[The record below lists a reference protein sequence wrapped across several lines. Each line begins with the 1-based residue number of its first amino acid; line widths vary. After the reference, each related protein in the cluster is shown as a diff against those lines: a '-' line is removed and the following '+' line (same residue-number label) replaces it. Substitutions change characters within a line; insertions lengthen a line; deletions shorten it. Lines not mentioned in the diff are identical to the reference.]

1 MKDKI
6 ETSLRRAAE
15 QLPQPDFQAMADT
28 PVQPLEVHDYVTR
41 QEVLPPRRR
50 FPLAAAVL
58 VVCALAL
65 CAGLWAYF
73 QFFQVYSVVDLR
85 VNPAFAIELDRRDQV
100 KAVNPLSEDAQPIL
114 EGRSYRGWDLETTVE
129 ALLDDLWSGGYLDDG
144 AQVDV
149 AVNSKS
155 ADHGR
160 DLREDME
167 EIIAEKLTEL
177 SAGGTLPSGNS
188 TPAPTAPASTPP
200 VSVPPASTAP
210 VSEAPA
216 VSAAPGTAT
225 TAPEAIPSAPQTSS
239 GGVLSWAEVQA
250 IVTARLPGAYFEEIQ
265 LDEDDGR
272 LVYEIKFWDTAGVEY
287 EADLDALTG
296 EILKWEKD

>member
-1 MKDKI
+1 MNDKI

-15 QLPQPDFQAMADT
+15 QLPQPDFQAMADI

-41 QEVLPPRRR
+41 QEFLPPRRR
-50 FPLAAAVL
+50 FPLAAAAL
-58 VVCALAL
+58 VICALVI

-100 KAVNPLSEDAQPIL
+100 KSVNALSEDARPIL
-114 EGRSYRGWDLETTVE
+114 EGRSYQGWDLETTVE
-129 ALLDDLWSGGYLDDG
+129 ALLDDLWAGGYLGDG

-160 DLREDME
+160 DLREEVD
-167 EIIAEKLTEL
+167 EIIAEKLEEL
-177 SAGGTLPSGNS
+177 SGGTALSPTDTGNAPVS
-188 TPAPTAPASTPP
+188 TP
-200 VSVPPASTAP
+200 P

-216 VSAAPGTAT
+216 SHAPTVS
-225 TAPEAIPSAPQTSS
+225 TAPSS
-239 GGVLSWAEVQA
+239 GEMLTRDEIQA
-250 IVTARLPGAYFEEIQ
+250 IVTDRLPGASFEEVK
-265 LDEDDGR
+265 LDEDDGKMI
-272 LVYEIKFWDTAGVEY
+272 YEVKFRDIAGAEY
-287 EADLDALTG
+287 EADLDAFTG

>member
-1 MKDKI
+1 MNDKI

-15 QLPQPDFQAMADT
+15 QLPQPDFQAMADI

-41 QEVLPPRRR
+41 QEFLPPRRR
-50 FPLAAAVL
+50 FPLAAAAL
-58 VVCALAL
+58 VICALVI

-100 KAVNPLSEDAQPIL
+100 KSVNALSEDARPIL
-114 EGRSYRGWDLETTVE
+114 EGRSYQGWDLETTVE
-129 ALLDDLWSGGYLDDG
+129 ALLDDLWAGGYLGDG

-160 DLREDME
+160 DLREEVD
-167 EIIAEKLTEL
+167 EIIAEKLQEL
-177 SAGGTLPSGNS
+177 SSGTALPPTDTGNAPVS
-188 TPAPTAPASTPP
+188 TP
-200 VSVPPASTAP
+200 P

-216 VSAAPGTAT
+216 SHAPTVS
-225 TAPEAIPSAPQTSS
+225 TAPSS
-239 GGVLSWAEVQA
+239 GGMLTRDEVQT
-250 IVTARLPGAYFEEIQ
+250 IVIDRLPGASFEEVK
-265 LDEDDGR
+265 LDEDDGNMI
-272 LVYEIKFWDTAGVEY
+272 YEVKFRDTAGAEY
-287 EADLDALTG
+287 EADLDAFTG

>member
-41 QEVLPPRRR
+41 QEFLPPRRR

-58 VVCALAL
+58 VVCVLAL

-160 DLREDME
+160 DLREDVE
-167 EIIAEKLTEL
+167 EIIAEKLAEL
-177 SAGGTLPSGNS
+177 SAGGGN
-188 TPAPTAPASTPP
+188 TPAPTAPASTDP
-200 VSVPPASTAP
+200 VSAPPASTAP
-210 VSEAPA
+210 SSEAPA
-216 VSAAPGTAT
+216 ASAAPS
-225 TAPEAIPSAPQTSS
+225 APAETPSAPQASS

-250 IVTARLPGAYFEEIQ
+250 IVTARLPGASFEEIQ

-272 LVYEIKFWDTAGVEY
+272 KIYEIKFWDTAGVEY

>member
-1 MKDKI
+1 MNDKI

-15 QLPQPDFQAMADT
+15 QLPQPDFQAMADI

-41 QEVLPPRRR
+41 QEFLPPRRR
-50 FPLAAAVL
+50 FPLAAAAL
-58 VVCALAL
+58 VICALVI

-100 KAVNPLSEDAQPIL
+100 KSVNALSEDARPIL
-114 EGRSYRGWDLETTVE
+114 EGRSYQGWDLETTVE
-129 ALLDDLWSGGYLDDG
+129 ALLDDLWAGGYLGDG

-160 DLREDME
+160 DLREEVD
-167 EIIAEKLTEL
+167 EIIAEKLQEL
-177 SAGGTLPSGNS
+177 SGSTALPPTDTGNAPVS
-188 TPAPTAPASTPP
+188 TP
-200 VSVPPASTAP
+200 P

-216 VSAAPGTAT
+216 SHAPTVS
-225 TAPEAIPSAPQTSS
+225 TAPSS
-239 GGVLSWAEVQA
+239 GGMLTRDEVQA
-250 IVTARLPGAYFEEIQ
+250 IVIDRLPGASFEEVK
-265 LDEDDGR
+265 LDEDDGNMI
-272 LVYEIKFWDTAGVEY
+272 YEVKFRDTAGAEY
-287 EADLDALTG
+287 EADLDAFTG

>member
-41 QEVLPPRRR
+41 QEFLPPRRR
-50 FPLAAAVL
+50 FSPAAAVL
-58 VVCALAL
+58 VVCALVL

-160 DLREDME
+160 DLREDVE
-167 EIIAEKLTEL
+167 EIISEKLTEL
-177 SAGGTLPSGNS
+177 SAGGGS
-188 TPAPTAPASTPP
+188 TPASTAPASTDP
-200 VSVPPASTAP
+200 VSAPPASTAP
-210 VSEAPA
+210 SSEAPA
-216 VSAAPGTAT
+216 ASADPSTPSAPAET
-225 TAPEAIPSAPQTSS
+225 PSAPQASS

-250 IVTARLPGAYFEEIQ
+250 IVTARLPGASFEEIQ

-272 LVYEIKFWDTAGVEY
+272 KIYEVKFWDTAGVEY

>member
-1 MKDKI
+1 MNDKI

-15 QLPQPDFQAMADT
+15 QLPQPDFQAMADI

-41 QEVLPPRRR
+41 QEFLPPRRR
-50 FPLAAAVL
+50 FPLAAAAL
-58 VVCALAL
+58 VICALVI

-100 KAVNPLSEDAQPIL
+100 KSVNALSEDARPIL
-114 EGRSYRGWDLETTVE
+114 EGRSYQGWDLETTVE
-129 ALLDDLWSGGYLDDG
+129 ALLDDLWAGGYLGDG

-160 DLREDME
+160 DLREEVD
-167 EIIAEKLTEL
+167 EIIAEKLEEL
-177 SAGGTLPSGNS
+177 SGGTALSPTDTGNAPVS
-188 TPAPTAPASTPP
+188 TP
-200 VSVPPASTAP
+200 P

-216 VSAAPGTAT
+216 SHVPTVS
-225 TAPEAIPSAPQTSS
+225 TAPSS
-239 GGVLSWAEVQA
+239 GEMLTRDEIQA
-250 IVTARLPGAYFEEIQ
+250 IVTDRLPGASFEEVK
-265 LDEDDGR
+265 LDEDDGKMI
-272 LVYEIKFWDTAGVEY
+272 YEVKFWDIAGAEY
-287 EADLDALTG
+287 EADLDAFTG

>member
-1 MKDKI
+1 MNDKI

-15 QLPQPDFQAMADT
+15 QLPQPDFQAMADI

-41 QEVLPPRRR
+41 QEFLPPRRR
-50 FPLAAAVL
+50 FPLAAAAL
-58 VVCALAL
+58 VICALVI

-100 KAVNPLSEDAQPIL
+100 KSVNALSEDARPIL
-114 EGRSYRGWDLETTVE
+114 EGRSYQGWDLKTTVE
-129 ALLDDLWSGGYLDDG
+129 ALLDDLWAGGYLGDG

-160 DLREDME
+160 DLREEVD
-167 EIIAEKLTEL
+167 EIIAEKLQEFSGST
-177 SAGGTLPSGNS
+177 ALPPTDTGNAPVS
-188 TPAPTAPASTPP
+188 TP
-200 VSVPPASTAP
+200 P

-216 VSAAPGTAT
+216 SHAPTVS
-225 TAPEAIPSAPQTSS
+225 TAPSS
-239 GGVLSWAEVQA
+239 GGMLTRDEVQA
-250 IVTARLPGAYFEEIQ
+250 IVIDRLPGASFEEVK
-265 LDEDDGR
+265 LDEDDGNMI
-272 LVYEIKFWDTAGVEY
+272 YEVKFRDTAGAEY
-287 EADLDALTG
+287 EADLDAFTG

>member
-1 MKDKI
+1 MNDKI

-15 QLPQPDFQAMADT
+15 QLPQPDFQAMADI

-41 QEVLPPRRR
+41 QEFLSPRRR
-50 FPLAAAVL
+50 FPLAAAAL
-58 VVCALAL
+58 VICALVI

-100 KAVNPLSEDAQPIL
+100 KSVNALSEDARPIL
-114 EGRSYRGWDLETTVE
+114 EGRSYQGWDLETTVE
-129 ALLDDLWSGGYLDDG
+129 ALLDDLWAGGYLGDG

-160 DLREDME
+160 DLREEVD
-167 EIIAEKLTEL
+167 EIIAEKLREL
-177 SAGGTLPSGNS
+177 SGSTALPPTDTGN
-188 TPAPTAPASTPP
+188 
-200 VSVPPASTAP
+200 AP

-216 VSAAPGTAT
+216 SHAPTVS
-225 TAPEAIPSAPQTSS
+225 TAPSS
-239 GGVLSWAEVQA
+239 GGMLTRDEVQA
-250 IVTARLPGAYFEEIQ
+250 IVIDRLPGASFEEVK
-265 LDEDDGR
+265 LDEDDGNMI
-272 LVYEIKFWDTAGVEY
+272 YEVKFRDTAGAEY
-287 EADLDALTG
+287 EADLDAFTG

>member
-1 MKDKI
+1 MNDKI

-15 QLPQPDFQAMADT
+15 QLPQPDFQAMADI

-41 QEVLPPRRR
+41 QEFLPPRRR
-50 FPLAAAVL
+50 FPLAAAAL
-58 VVCALAL
+58 VICALVI

-100 KAVNPLSEDAQPIL
+100 KSVNALSEDARPIL
-114 EGRSYRGWDLETTVE
+114 EGRSYQGWDLETTVE
-129 ALLDDLWSGGYLDDG
+129 ALLDDLWAGGYLGDG

-160 DLREDME
+160 DLREEVD
-167 EIIAEKLTEL
+167 EIIAEKLEEL
-177 SAGGTLPSGNS
+177 SGGTALSPTGTGNAPVS
-188 TPAPTAPASTPP
+188 TP
-200 VSVPPASTAP
+200 P

-216 VSAAPGTAT
+216 SQAPTVS
-225 TAPEAIPSAPQTSS
+225 TAPSS
-239 GGVLSWAEVQA
+239 GEMLTRDEIQA
-250 IVTARLPGAYFEEIQ
+250 IVTDRLPGASFEEVK
-265 LDEDDGR
+265 LDEDDGKII
-272 LVYEIKFWDTAGVEY
+272 YEVKFWDTAGAEY
-287 EADLDALTG
+287 EADLDAFTG

>member
-1 MKDKI
+1 MNDKI

-15 QLPQPDFQAMADT
+15 QLPQPDFQAMADI

-41 QEVLPPRRR
+41 QEFLPPRRR
-50 FPLAAAVL
+50 FPLAAAAL
-58 VVCALAL
+58 VICALVI

-100 KAVNPLSEDAQPIL
+100 KSVNALSEDARPIL
-114 EGRSYRGWDLETTVE
+114 EGRSYQGWDLETTVE
-129 ALLDDLWSGGYLDDG
+129 ALLDDLWAGGYLGDG

-160 DLREDME
+160 DLREEVD
-167 EIIAEKLTEL
+167 EIIAEKLEEL
-177 SAGGTLPSGNS
+177 SGGTALSPTDTGNAPVS
-188 TPAPTAPASTPP
+188 TP
-200 VSVPPASTAP
+200 P

-216 VSAAPGTAT
+216 SHAPTVS
-225 TAPEAIPSAPQTSS
+225 TAPSS
-239 GGVLSWAEVQA
+239 GEMLTRDEIQA
-250 IVTARLPGAYFEEIQ
+250 IVTDRLPGASFEEVK
-265 LDEDDGR
+265 LDEDDGKMI
-272 LVYEIKFWDTAGVEY
+272 YEVKFWDIAGAEY
-287 EADLDALTG
+287 EADLDAFTG

>member
-1 MKDKI
+1 
-6 ETSLRRAAE
+6 
-15 QLPQPDFQAMADT
+15 MADI

-41 QEVLPPRRR
+41 QEFLPPRRR
-50 FPLAAAVL
+50 FPLAAAAL
-58 VVCALAL
+58 VICALVI

-100 KAVNPLSEDAQPIL
+100 KSVNALSEDARPIL
-114 EGRSYRGWDLETTVE
+114 EGRSYQGWDLETTVE
-129 ALLDDLWSGGYLDDG
+129 ALLDDLWAGGYLGDG

-160 DLREDME
+160 DLREEVD
-167 EIIAEKLTEL
+167 EIIAGKLEEL
-177 SAGGTLPSGNS
+177 SGGTALSPTDTGNAPVS
-188 TPAPTAPASTPP
+188 TP
-200 VSVPPASTAP
+200 P

-216 VSAAPGTAT
+216 SHAPTVS
-225 TAPEAIPSAPQTSS
+225 TAPSS
-239 GGVLSWAEVQA
+239 GEMLTRDEIQA
-250 IVTARLPGAYFEEIQ
+250 IVTDRLPGASFEEVK
-265 LDEDDGR
+265 LDEDDGKMI
-272 LVYEIKFWDTAGVEY
+272 YEVKFWDIAGAEY
-287 EADLDALTG
+287 EADLDAFTG

>member
-41 QEVLPPRRR
+41 QEFLPPRRR
-50 FPLAAAVL
+50 FPPAAAT
-58 VVCALAL
+58 LAL
-65 CAGLWAYF
+65 CVLLICAGVWAYF

-85 VNPAFAIELDRRDQV
+85 VNPAFAIELGREDQV
-100 KAVNPLSEDAQPIL
+100 RSVNALSDDARPIL
-114 EGRSYRGWDLETTVE
+114 EGRSYQGWDLETTVE
-129 ALLDDLWSGGYLDDG
+129 ALLDDLWAGGYLDNG

-160 DLREDME
+160 DLREEVE
-167 EIIAEKLTEL
+167 EIIAEKLEEL
-177 SAGGTLPSGNS
+177 SGGTALPPTDTDDIPVS
-188 TPAPTAPASTPP
+188 TPSISDT
-200 VSVPPASTAP
+200 
-210 VSEAPA
+210 PA
-216 VSAAPGTAT
+216 VSTDPGPAT
-225 TAPEAIPSAPQTSS
+225 QPPSS
-239 GGVLSWAEVQA
+239 GEMLTRDEIKA
-250 IVTARLPGAYFEEIQ
+250 IITGRLPGVSFEEVK
-265 LDEDDGR
+265 LDEDDGKMI
-272 LVYEIKFWDTAGVEY
+272 YEVKFRDTAGAEY
-287 EADLDALTG
+287 EADLDAYTG

>member
-1 MKDKI
+1 MNDKI

-15 QLPQPDFQAMADT
+15 QLPQPDFQAMADI

-41 QEVLPPRRR
+41 QEFLPPRRR
-50 FPLAAAVL
+50 FPLAAAAL
-58 VVCALAL
+58 VICALVI

-100 KAVNPLSEDAQPIL
+100 KSVNALSEDARPIL
-114 EGRSYRGWDLETTVE
+114 EGRSYQGWDLETTVE
-129 ALLDDLWSGGYLDDG
+129 ALLDDLWAGGYLGDG

-160 DLREDME
+160 DLREEVD
-167 EIIAEKLTEL
+167 EIIAEKLQEL
-177 SAGGTLPSGNS
+177 SSGTALPPTDTGNAPVS
-188 TPAPTAPASTPP
+188 TP
-200 VSVPPASTAP
+200 P

-216 VSAAPGTAT
+216 SHAPTVS
-225 TAPEAIPSAPQTSS
+225 TAPSS
-239 GGVLSWAEVQA
+239 GGMLTRDEVQA
-250 IVTARLPGAYFEEIQ
+250 IVIDRLPGASFEEVK
-265 LDEDDGR
+265 LDEDDGNMI
-272 LVYEIKFWDTAGVEY
+272 YEVKFRDTAGAEY
-287 EADLDALTG
+287 EADLDAFTG

>member
-41 QEVLPPRRR
+41 QEFLPPRRR

-58 VVCALAL
+58 VVCALVV

-160 DLREDME
+160 DLREDVE
-167 EIIAEKLTEL
+167 EIIAEKLAEL
-177 SAGGTLPSGNS
+177 SAGGGN
-188 TPAPTAPASTPP
+188 TPAPTAPASTDPISAP
-200 VSVPPASTAP
+200 SASTAP
-210 VSEAPA
+210 SSEAPA
-216 VSAAPGTAT
+216 ASADPSAPAET
-225 TAPEAIPSAPQTSS
+225 PSAPQSSS
-239 GGVLSWAEVQA
+239 GEVLSWAEVQA
-250 IVTARLPGAYFEEIQ
+250 IVTARLPGASFEEIQ

>member
-1 MKDKI
+1 MNDKI

-15 QLPQPDFQAMADT
+15 QLPQPDFQAMADI

-41 QEVLPPRRR
+41 QEFLPPRRR
-50 FPLAAAVL
+50 FPLAATTL
-58 VVCALAL
+58 VICALVI

-100 KAVNPLSEDAQPIL
+100 KSVNALSEDARPIL
-114 EGRSYRGWDLETTVE
+114 EGRSYQGWDLETTVE
-129 ALLDDLWSGGYLDDG
+129 ALLDNLWAGGYLGDG

-160 DLREDME
+160 DLREEVD
-167 EIIAEKLTEL
+167 EIIAEKLEEL
-177 SAGGTLPSGNS
+177 SGGTALSPTDTGNAPVS
-188 TPAPTAPASTPP
+188 TP
-200 VSVPPASTAP
+200 P

-216 VSAAPGTAT
+216 SHAPTVS
-225 TAPEAIPSAPQTSS
+225 TAPSS
-239 GGVLSWAEVQA
+239 GEMLTRDEIQA
-250 IVTARLPGAYFEEIQ
+250 IVTDRLPGASFEEVK
-265 LDEDDGR
+265 LDEDDGKMI
-272 LVYEIKFWDTAGVEY
+272 YEVKFWDIAGAEY
-287 EADLDALTG
+287 EADLDAFTG

>member
-1 MKDKI
+1 MNDKI

-15 QLPQPDFQAMADT
+15 QLPQPDFQAMADI

-41 QEVLPPRRR
+41 QEFLPPRRR
-50 FPLAAAVL
+50 FPLAAAAL
-58 VVCALAL
+58 VICALVI

-100 KAVNPLSEDAQPIL
+100 KSVNALSEDARPIL
-114 EGRSYRGWDLETTVE
+114 EGRSYQGWDLETTVE
-129 ALLDDLWSGGYLDDG
+129 ALLDDLWAGGYLGDG
-144 AQVDV
+144 ARVDV

-160 DLREDME
+160 DLREEVD
-167 EIIAEKLTEL
+167 EIIAEKLEEL
-177 SAGGTLPSGNS
+177 SGGTALSPTDTGNAPVS
-188 TPAPTAPASTPP
+188 TP
-200 VSVPPASTAP
+200 P

-216 VSAAPGTAT
+216 SHAPTVS
-225 TAPEAIPSAPQTSS
+225 TAPSS
-239 GGVLSWAEVQA
+239 GEMLTRDEIQA
-250 IVTARLPGAYFEEIQ
+250 IVTDRLPGASFEEVK
-265 LDEDDGR
+265 LDEDDGKMI
-272 LVYEIKFWDTAGVEY
+272 YEVKFWDIAGAEY
-287 EADLDALTG
+287 EADLDAFTG

>member
-1 MKDKI
+1 MNDKI

-15 QLPQPDFQAMADT
+15 QLPQPDVQAMADI

-41 QEVLPPRRR
+41 QEFLPPRRR
-50 FPLAAAVL
+50 FPLAAAAL
-58 VVCALAL
+58 VICALVI

-100 KAVNPLSEDAQPIL
+100 KSVNALSEDARPIL
-114 EGRSYRGWDLETTVE
+114 EGRSYQGWDLETTVE
-129 ALLDDLWSGGYLDDG
+129 ALLDDLWAGGYLGDG

-160 DLREDME
+160 DLREEVD
-167 EIIAEKLTEL
+167 EIIAEKLEEL
-177 SAGGTLPSGNS
+177 SGGTALSPTDTGNAPVS
-188 TPAPTAPASTPP
+188 TP
-200 VSVPPASTAP
+200 P

-216 VSAAPGTAT
+216 SHAPTVS
-225 TAPEAIPSAPQTSS
+225 TAPFS
-239 GGVLSWAEVQA
+239 GEMLTRDEIQA
-250 IVTARLPGAYFEEIQ
+250 IVTDRLPGASFEEVK
-265 LDEDDGR
+265 LDEDDGKMI
-272 LVYEIKFWDTAGVEY
+272 YEVKFWDIAGAEY
-287 EADLDALTG
+287 EADLDAFTG

>member
-41 QEVLPPRRR
+41 QEFLPPRRR
-50 FPLAAAVL
+50 FHPAAAVL
-58 VVCALAL
+58 VLCVLAL

-114 EGRSYRGWDLETTVE
+114 EGRSYRGWSLEATVE
-129 ALLDDLWSGGYLDDG
+129 ALLDDLWAGGYLDGG

-160 DLREDME
+160 DLREDVE
-167 EIIAEKLTEL
+167 EIISEKLAEL
-177 SAGGTLPSGNS
+177 SAGGTLPSVGDG
-188 TPAPTAPASTPP
+188 TPAPTAPASTAP
-200 VSVPPASTAP
+200 VTEAPTVSTAP

-216 VSAAPGTAT
+216 ET
-225 TAPEAIPSAPQTSS
+225 PSAPQASS
-239 GGVLSWAEVQA
+239 GGVLAWAEVQA
-250 IVTARLPGAYFEEIQ
+250 IVTARLPGASFEEIQ

-272 LVYEIKFWDTAGVEY
+272 LIYEIKFWDTAGVEY
-287 EADLDALTG
+287 EADLDARTG

>member
-41 QEVLPPRRR
+41 QEFLPPRRR
-50 FPLAAAVL
+50 FPLAAAAL
-58 VVCALAL
+58 ALCALVL

-100 KAVNPLSEDAQPIL
+100 KSVNALSEDAQPIL
-114 EGRSYRGWDLETTVE
+114 EGRSYQGWDLETTVD
-129 ALLDDLWSGGYLDDG
+129 ALLDDLWAGGYLDDG

-155 ADHGR
+155 TDHGR
-160 DLREDME
+160 DLREEVE
-167 EIIAEKLTEL
+167 EIISEKLEEL
-177 SAGGTLPSGNS
+177 SGGGALPPSDDDNAPVS
-188 TPAPTAPASTPP
+188 TAPTPTTPT
-200 VSVPPASTAP
+200 STAP
-210 VSEAPA
+210 VSDAPA
-216 VSAAPGTAT
+216 VSTDLGPAT
-225 TAPEAIPSAPQTSS
+225 QPPSTAPSS
-239 GGVLSWAEVQA
+239 GEMLTRDEIKA
-250 IVTARLPGAYFEEIQ
+250 IITGRLPGASFEEVK
-265 LDEDDGR
+265 LDEDDGHMI
-272 LVYEIKFWDTAGVEY
+272 YEAKFWDTAGAEY
-287 EADLDALTG
+287 EADLDAYTG

>member
-41 QEVLPPRRR
+41 QEFLPPRRR

-58 VVCALAL
+58 VVCALVL

-160 DLREDME
+160 DLREDVE
-167 EIIAEKLTEL
+167 EIIAEKLAEL
-177 SAGGTLPSGNS
+177 SAGGGN
-188 TPAPTAPASTPP
+188 TPAPTAPASTDP
-200 VSVPPASTAP
+200 VSAPPASTAP
-210 VSEAPA
+210 SSEAPA
-216 VSAAPGTAT
+216 ASAAPS
-225 TAPEAIPSAPQTSS
+225 APAETPSAPQSSS

-250 IVTARLPGAYFEEIQ
+250 IVTARLPGASFEEIQ